1 MEKNV
6 IIVHGKEYGS
16 YAEVAHDYD
25 VEVQELLRLIKKGI
39 PAEEAVGQCHI
50 VRLAEQRPKKRPN
63 ATPIVVDGVAYQS
76 LAEACR
82 RIGIS
87 TGSAYQKRN
96 AIMER
101 TGASEYEA
109 TVEALQYLSE
119 RRKLRNGARA
129 EEVTVAGQTYPSRH
143 AAMQAYHL
151 SAATVNARIARAAKA
166 GQPITFEEALLAGR
180 NRKYAAAEYGSQRV
194 AIKGGQIKMLE
205 YLGDELKAESFS
217 VSFNKDGILH
227 ASRHLADDLR
237 PIALQLFWATER
249 VLGIR
254 WNGMA
259 SEDAIG
265 GRQAALEAA
274 NAANARYVGIKLAL
288 RADGDIDAICD
299 TYVCDF
305 GISARKGAL
314 AAVRQFIESCNMIL
328 AQWESG
334 GDR

>member
-1 MEKNV
+1 MEKGSIV
-6 IIVHGKEYGS
+6 IHGKEYGS

-25 VEVQELLRLIKKGI
+25 VEVQELLRLVKKGI
-39 PAEEAVGQCHI
+39 PAEEVVGQCHI
-50 VRLAEQRPKKRPN
+50 VRLAEQRQKKRPN
-63 ATPIVVDGVAYQS
+63 ANPIIVDGVAYQS

-109 TVEALQYLSE
+109 TVQALQYLAA
-119 RRKLRNGARA
+119 RRSYKKGARA

-151 SAATVNARIARAAKA
+151 SAATVNARIARAAQA
-166 GQPITFEEALLAGR
+166 GNPITFEEALLAGR

-194 AIKGGQIKMLE
+194 ILKGSQTKMLE
-205 YLGDELKAESFS
+205 YLGDELKADSFS
-217 VSFNKDGILH
+217 VSFDKNGTLN
-227 ASRHLADDLR
+227 ASKHLADDLR

-254 WNGMA
+254 WSGMA
-259 SEDAIG
+259 SEAMIG
-265 GRQAALEAA
+265 RRQAALETV
-274 NAANARYVGIKLAL
+274 NAANAKYVGVKLAL
-288 RADGDIDAICD
+288 RADGYIDAICD

-305 GISARKGAL
+305 GISTRKGAL
-314 AAVRQFIESCNMIL
+314 AAMRQFIETSNMLL
-328 AQWESG
+328 AQWGSG